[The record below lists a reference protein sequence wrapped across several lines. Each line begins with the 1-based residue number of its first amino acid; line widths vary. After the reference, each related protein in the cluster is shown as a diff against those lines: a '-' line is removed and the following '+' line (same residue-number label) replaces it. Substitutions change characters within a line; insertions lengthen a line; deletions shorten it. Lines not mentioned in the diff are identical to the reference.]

1 MSDGRFDLLPLYGG
15 IIMTFRPTAI
25 GTIAATLFITSP
37 AFSFELSSP
46 DIRQGATLNA
56 AQVGNAF
63 GCKGGG
69 VSPAISWKDA
79 PAGTKSFAVSLYD
92 PDAPTGSG
100 WWHWTVF
107 DIPATANS
115 LSEGAGT
122 EDGKSLPAGTKQGHN
137 DAGISAFMGVCPPPG
152 PAHRYILTVTALK
165 VEHLG
170 LPPNAG
176 GAMIGFMTK
185 VNALESISIT
195 ATYGQ

>member
-1 MSDGRFDLLPLYGG
+1 MAFRTTIG
-15 IIMTFRPTAI
+15 IV
-25 GTIAATLFITSP
+25 AASLFVACP

-46 DIRQGATLNA
+46 NIRQGATLNS

-69 VSPAISWKDA
+69 ASPALSWKNA

-107 DIPATANS
+107 DIPATASS

-122 EDGKSLPAGTKQGHN
+122 EDGKSLPPGTKQGHN
-137 DAGISAFMGVCPPPG
+137 DAGVSAFMGVCPPPG
-152 PAHRYILTVTALK
+152 PAHRYVLTITALK
-165 VEHLG
+165 VDQLG
-170 LPPNAG
+170 LSSSAS
-176 GAMIGFMTK
+176 GAMIGFLTK
-185 VNALESISIT
+185 ANALDSASIT
-195 ATYGQ
+195 ATFGQ